1 VLDREGVERAVVLG
15 FSWGGGVAVELARR
29 HPERVEALVLAGSIG
44 PGEPTAV
51 DRLLALPLAGRV
63 ICACGLA
70 VTRRILRRPAVG
82 GVLSERIKGVDPNHV
97 RRLADDCLTPSAVD
111 SFMVEQRALV
121 GEWGRVVRKLGEV
134 RVPTVVVTGDR
145 DRLIAPSSAPG
156 LAEAIPGAELRV
168 VPGVGHFLPG
178 AAAPVLAEVVLTVGA
193 RAEASR

>member
-1 VLDREGVERAVVLG
+1 MATGSLKEVSGVRSPVLALHGQPGTGRDFAALARLLDGECRVLAPDRPGWGSRAGERARGFAAGADDAAAVLDREGVERAVVLG

-82 GVLSERIKGVDPNHV
+82 GVLSGRIKGVDPNHV

-111 SFMVEQRALV
+111 SF
-121 GEWGRVVRKLGEV
+121 
-134 RVPTVVVTGDR
+134 
-145 DRLIAPSSAPG
+145 
-156 LAEAIPGAELRV
+156 
-168 VPGVGHFLPG
+168 
-178 AAAPVLAEVVLTVGA
+178 
-193 RAEASR
+193 